1 MSIQI
6 SCCKDF
12 PKCIIDVLKLP
23 FTSEIQCK
31 IFYRKKWWVTLHPKR
46 RGEMASEKKR
56 LTTLLIYNIWRLK
69 RVFIWQRKI
78 KFGNSDALSLLE
90 ICTVTLAFNWIAW
103 FLWDFKK
110 EFCVGVRYWWQ
121 SARWNTSELVQYEER
136 IRIKWIHWTYDNF
149 AVQFT
154 SSE

>member
-12 PKCIIDVLKLP
+12 PKCIIVVLKLQ
-23 FTSEIQCK
+23 FTSDIQCK

-46 RGEMASEKKR
+46 GGEMASEKKR

-78 KFGNSDALSLLE
+78 KFENSDALSLLE
-90 ICTVTLAFNWIAW
+90 ICTMTLALIELHDSFETSKENSVLVFVTGGNQRDEIRQSLFNMKREYA
-103 FLWDFKK
+103 
-110 EFCVGVRYWWQ
+110 
-121 SARWNTSELVQYEER
+121 
-136 IRIKWIHWTYDNF
+136 
-149 AVQFT
+149 
-154 SSE
+154 